1 MEYFEMEYSLR
12 LYCTISQ
19 SKKNF
24 VDGPVIL
31 NKSLNVQEWRSFFI
45 SYKIYKKKKIK
56 GYIKKSL

>member
-1 MEYFEMEYSLR
+1 MEYSLR